1 VYAAG
6 LFAVGAISVGVAIAA
21 DPPAVFAQ
29 LSRVDAAF
37 FLFYGLF
44 TIAIGYHHPK
54 VGYYSFDRVAQ
65 VASILVLGPIPAAC
79 VNGLASFLYPWHRVV
94 RGVPVRDVLFAA
106 LNNSGLMALIVLLSG
121 SVYAGLGGAVPLMA
135 LDARTALL
143 LLVLVVT
150 MQAAND
156 LGMFGLLVAGRGS
169 PKGFLQ
175 WFSIGLE
182 LSSSMTAVLVAL
194 VYNTLSVPVLVL
206 LLAVL
211 TVGMVALRQFAR
223 MRQSLER
230 IVAERTLEL
239 REKTAT
245 LELLATHDNLTGL
258 FNRRYAD
265 GYLERLLSDADGDQR
280 KLTIAL
286 ADIDF
291 FKEVNDRHSHITG
304 DEVLKRVAKTL
315 AATCRPSDMIARYGG
330 EEFLICF
337 PDTDLLEGVRFC
349 ERLRA
354 AVEGDDWSALGLGS
368 AVTISFGV
376 ADRQRDWSPRS
387 LRQTADMRLYQAKT
401 RGRNRVIAR
410 A

>member
-1 VYAAG
+1 VYAVG
-6 LFAVGAISVGVAIAA
+6 LFVVGALSVGGAIVAN
-21 DPPAVFAQ
+21 PAVFAQ
-29 LSRVDAAF
+29 VSRVDAAF

-44 TIAIGYHHPK
+44 TIAIGYHHPR
-54 VGYYSFDRVAQ
+54 VGYYSFDRVSQ

-79 VNGLASFLYPWHRVV
+79 VNGLASFLYPWHRLA
-94 RGVPVRDVLFAA
+94 RGVSLHDVVFAS

-121 SVYAGLGGAVPLMA
+121 SLYAGLGGPVPLLA
-135 LDARTALL
+135 LDARTGLL

-156 LGMFGLLVAGRGS
+156 LGMFGLLVTGRRS
-169 PKGFLQ
+169 TKGFLQ
-175 WFSIGLE
+175 WFSVGLE

-194 VYNTLSVPVLVL
+194 VYSTLPPAALAL

-211 TVGMVALRQFAR
+211 TVGMVGLRQFAR

-230 IVAERTLEL
+230 IVADRTLQL
-239 REKTAT
+239 QEKTAA

-258 FNRRYAD
+258 FNRRHAD
-265 GYLERLLSDADGDQR
+265 SYLERVLSDAGSGQR

-291 FKEVNDRHSHITG
+291 FKQVNDRHSHITG

-315 AATCRPSDMIARYGG
+315 SGICRPTDMIARYGG

-337 PDTDLLEGVRFC
+337 PDTDLLEGVRIC

-354 AVEGDDWSALGLGS
+354 AVEGDEWSALGLAS

-376 ADRQRDWSPRS
+376 AERQRDSSPRT
-387 LRQTADMRLYQAKT
+387 LRHAADLRLYQAKT
-401 RGRNRVIAR
+401 RGRNRVIA
-410 A
+410 AA

>member
-1 VYAAG
+1 V
-6 LFAVGAISVGVAIAA
+6 SVH
-21 DPPAVFAQ
+21 D
-29 LSRVDAAF
+29 
-37 FLFYGLF
+37 
-44 TIAIGYHHPK
+44 
-54 VGYYSFDRVAQ
+54 
-65 VASILVLGPIPAAC
+65 
-79 VNGLASFLYPWHRVV
+79 VV
-94 RGVPVRDVLFAA
+94 FAA
-106 LNNSGLMALIVLLSG
+106 LNNSGLMALIVLVSG
-121 SVYAGLGGAVPLMA
+121 SVYASLGGPVPLLA
-135 LDARTALL
+135 LDARTGLL

-156 LGMFGLLVAGRGS
+156 LGMFGLLVTGRRS
-169 PKGFLQ
+169 TKGFLQ

-194 VYNTLSVPVLVL
+194 VYNTLPPPVLVL

-211 TVGMVALRQFAR
+211 TVGMVGLRQFAR

-230 IVAERTLEL
+230 IVADRTLEL
-239 REKTAT
+239 QEKSAA

-258 FNRRYAD
+258 FNRRHAD
-265 GYLERLLSDADGDQR
+265 GYLERVLSDAGSGQR

-291 FKEVNDRHSHITG
+291 FKQVNDRHSHITG

-315 AATCRPSDMIARYGG
+315 SSICRPTDMIARYGG

-337 PDTDLLEGVRFC
+337 PDTDLLEGVRIC

-354 AVEGDDWSALGLGS
+354 AIEGDEWSALGLAS

-376 ADRQRDWSPRS
+376 AERQRDSSPRT
-387 LRQTADMRLYQAKT
+387 LRHTADLRLYQAKT